1 MARDCAVGLT
11 ACAEPLNSLGA
22 RHWEEFATQ
31 NYFDVRS
38 PAAALPPG
46 CCWLS
51 PALLAQ
57 EHGVFASTV
66 FSAPLLLVAFVIM
79 AMSLRNTAEMLVVVK
94 RAELMRETAQR
105 GGGGGEQGDA
115 GGETS
120 GGGAAR
126 GGGKGVRRRGAPT
139 SHGGGDGSKT

>member
-1 MARDCAVGLT
+1 MGLT

-31 NYFDVRS
+31 NYFDVRR
-38 PAAALPPG
+38 PAAALPPAR
-46 CCWLS
+46 CWLS

-94 RAELMRETAQR
+94 RAELMRDMAQR

-115 GGETS
+115 GGETAS
-120 GGGAAR
+120 GGGTAR
-126 GGGKGVRRRGAPT
+126 AGGKGVRRRGAPT

>member
-1 MARDCAVGLT
+1 M
-11 ACAEPLNSLGA
+11 
-22 RHWEEFATQ
+22 
-31 NYFDVRS
+31 
-38 PAAALPPG
+38 
-46 CCWLS
+46 
-51 PALLAQ
+51 
-57 EHGVFASTV
+57 FASTV

-120 GGGAAR
+120 GRGAAR
-126 GGGKGVRRRGAPT
+126 AGGKGVRRRGAPT

>member
-1 MARDCAVGLT
+1 MGLT

-31 NYFDVRS
+31 NYFDVRR
-38 PAAALPPG
+38 PAAALPPAR
-46 CCWLS
+46 CWLS
-51 PALLAQ
+51 PALPAQ

-94 RAELMRETAQR
+94 RAELMRDMAQR

-115 GGETS
+115 GGETAS
-120 GGGAAR
+120 GGGTAR
-126 GGGKGVRRRGAPT
+126 AGGKGVRRRGAPT

>member
-1 MARDCAVGLT
+1 MSRS
-11 ACAEPLNSLGA
+11 ERPLNSLGA

-31 NYFDVRS
+31 NYFDVRR
-38 PAAALPPG
+38 PAAALPPAR
-46 CCWLS
+46 CWLS

-94 RAELMRETAQR
+94 RAELQREMAQR
-105 GGGGGEQGDA
+105 GGGGGGGEQGDA
-115 GGETS
+115 GGETT
-120 GGGAAR
+120 GGETSRA
-126 GGGKGVRRRGAPT
+126 GGKRVRRRGAHASP
-139 SHGGGDGSKT
+139 GGGDGSKT